1 MTMDE
6 RPNPDQILKQVQ
18 AQYSK
23 RGKLKIFFGAV
34 AGVGKTYTML
44 EQARARKAEGIDVV
58 VGIVETHNRPETQAL
73 LDGLEVLPRKSI
85 LYKSIEIG
93 EFDLEAA
100 LKRRPRL
107 ILVDELAHTNA
118 PGSRHAKR
126 WQDVEELL
134 DASIDV
140 YTTLNVQHCE
150 SVNDIVAQITRII
163 VRETV
168 PDAVVERADAIEL
181 VDIPTEELLKRLEEG
196 KVYLGPQAELAAEHF
211 FRLGNLIALRELALR
226 YTTRSVGG
234 KLRGYRDLHAV
245 STVWKVGEDFLV
257 CISSSPRAM
266 QIIRAGR
273 QMAADLGAGWTVVHV
288 ESSVLPQRAEDRER
302 VAGMLRAAEAM
313 GASIVTLT
321 GEDVVETLL
330 AYARSKNIGRI
341 LIGKPGRP
349 RLREHLFGSFVDTL
363 ARKCGEI
370 DLYLISGEAGEE
382 TPRAQRAPAAQIP
395 WTAILWAAGTVGL
408 CTAIDA
414 LVYPYLA
421 RANLIMIYLLGVA
434 WLAYR
439 HGRSISILGTLLS
452 VACFDFFFVPPLYS
466 FTVLNKEYVL
476 TFAVMMIV
484 GLIIGSLTG
493 RLRGQTIS
501 LDLRERRTQILY
513 SLSRDLAKSSRPDEL
528 FQILLSH
535 VQSFFACPAI
545 VLTPDPATRA
555 VSALTAVGDARD
567 YLSTNEQAVA
577 SWVYEHR
584 RIAGNG
590 MDTFAGVRG
599 LYVPLVGSREVVGVL
614 GVFPRD
620 PKQFLDPDDFHILEV
635 FIKQTA
641 LAVEGAELAAEHIK
655 AEAELGRARVRNVL
669 LDTATFDTRNA
680 LAAISESASQLLRPE
695 VMADEAR
702 RKALVEEIIMQ
713 AKQLDALATE
723 LPNILDELKQ
733 T

>member
-1 MTMDE
+1 MTMDD

-44 EQARARKAEGIDVV
+44 EQARARKAEGIDLV
-58 VGIVETHNRPETQAL
+58 VGVVETHGRPETQAL
-73 LDGLEVLPRKSI
+73 LEGLELLPRKSI

-134 DASIDV
+134 DGGIDV

-150 SVNDIVAQITRII
+150 SVNDIVAQVTRII

-226 YTTRSVGG
+226 YATRSVGS

-288 ESSVLPQRAEDRER
+288 ESSVFPQKAEDRER

-382 TPRAQRAPAAQIP
+382 MPRAQRARASPIP
-395 WTAILWAAGTVGL
+395 WTAIPWAVGTVGL

-414 LVYPYLA
+414 LLYPYLPL
-421 RANLIMIYLLGVA
+421 ANLIMIYLLGVA

-439 HGRSISILGTLLS
+439 YGRSISILGTFLS

-466 FTVLNKEYVL
+466 LTVLNKEYIL
-476 TFAVMMIV
+476 TFGVMLIV
-484 GLIIGSLTG
+484 GLIIGGLTG

-501 LDLRERRTQILY
+501 LDLRGRRTEILY

-535 VQSFFACPAI
+535 IESLFACPA
-545 VLTPDPATRA
+545 VVFTADPATRG

-567 YLSTNEQAVA
+567 YVSANEQAVA

-590 MDTFAGVRG
+590 MDTFAGARG
-599 LYVPLVGSREVVGVL
+599 LYIPLVGSREAVGVL

-655 AEAELGRARVRNVL
+655 AEAELGRARVRNVI
-669 LDTATFDTRNA
+669 LDTAAFDTRNA
-680 LAAISESASQLLRPE
+680 LAAISESAAQLLKPE
-695 VMADEAR
+695 IAADEAK
-702 RKALVEEIIMQ
+702 RKALAQEIIMQ
-713 AKQLDALATE
+713 ARQLDTLATE

-733 T
+733 P

>member
-6 RPNPDQILKQVQ
+6 RPNPDQLLKQVQ
-18 AQYSK
+18 AQYST

-44 EQARARKAEGIDVV
+44 EQARARRREGIDVV
-58 VGIVETHNRPETQAL
+58 VGIVETHSRPETQAL
-73 LDGLEVLPRKSI
+73 LEGLEVLPRKSI
-85 LYKSIEIG
+85 LYKNIEIG

-134 DASIDV
+134 DAGIDV
-140 YTTLNVQHCE
+140 YATLNVQHCE

-168 PDAVVERADAIEL
+168 PDAVVESADAIEL

-226 YTTRSVGG
+226 YATRSVGS
-234 KLRGYRDLHAV
+234 KLRSYRDLHAV

-257 CISSSPRAM
+257 CISASPRAM

-273 QMAADLGAGWTVVHV
+273 QMAADLGAGWAVVHV
-288 ESSVLPQRAEDRER
+288 ESSVFPEKAQDRER

-313 GASIVTLT
+313 GANVATLT
-321 GEDVVETLL
+321 GEDMVATLL

-349 RLREHLFGSFVDTL
+349 RLREHLFGSFVDKL
-363 ARKCGEI
+363 SRKCGEI

-382 TPRAQRAPAAQIP
+382 TPRAQRAPAVQIP
-395 WTAILWAAGTVGL
+395 WTAILWAVGTVGL

-414 LVYPYLA
+414 MLYPYLA
-421 RANLIMIYLLGVA
+421 LANLIMIYLLGVA

-439 HGRSISILGTLLS
+439 HGRGISILGTLLS
-452 VACFDFFFVPPLYS
+452 VACFDFFFVPPIYS
-466 FTVLNKEYVL
+466 FTVLNKEYIL
-476 TFAVMMIV
+476 TFGVMLIV
-484 GLIIGSLTG
+484 GLIIGGLTG

-535 VQSFFACPAI
+535 IHDFFGCPGV
-545 VLTPDPATRA
+545 VLTADPATRV

-590 MDTFAGVRG
+590 MDTFSGSRG
-599 LYVPLVGSREVVGVL
+599 LYIPLVGSRETVAVL
-614 GVFPRD
+614 GVFPRE

-635 FIKQTA
+635 FVKQTA

-655 AEAELGRARVRNVL
+655 AEAELGRARIRNVI
-669 LDTATFDTRNA
+669 LDTATFDTRTA
-680 LAAISESASQLLRPE
+680 LAAISESAAQLLRPE
-695 VMADEAR
+695 VIADETK

-713 AKQLDALATE
+713 AKQLDTLATE

>member
-6 RPNPDQILKQVQ
+6 RPNPDQLLKQVQ
-18 AQYSK
+18 AQSST

-44 EQARARKAEGIDVV
+44 EQARARKREGINVV
-58 VGIVETHNRPETQAL
+58 VGVVETHNRPETQAL
-73 LDGLEVLPRKSI
+73 LEGLEVLPRRSI

-134 DASIDV
+134 DAGIDV

-168 PDAVVERADAIEL
+168 PDAVVESADAIEL

-226 YTTRSVGG
+226 YATRSVGS
-234 KLRGYRDLHAV
+234 KLRSYRDLHAV

-273 QMAADLGAGWTVVHV
+273 QMAADLGAGWTVAHV
-288 ESSVLPQRAEDRER
+288 ESSVLPQRVEDRER

-313 GASIVTLT
+313 GAEVVTLS
-321 GEDVVETLL
+321 GEDMVATLL
-330 AYARSKNIGRI
+330 TYARSKNTGRI

-349 RLREHLFGSFVDTL
+349 RLRERLFGSFVDKL

-370 DLYLISGEAGEE
+370 DLYLISGETGEE
-382 TPRAQRAPAAQIP
+382 VPHTQHAPAAQIP
-395 WTAILWAAGTVGL
+395 LKGILWAVGTIAL
-408 CTAIDA
+408 CTIINA
-414 LVYPYLA
+414 LLYPYLA
-421 RANLIMIYLLGVA
+421 LASLIMIYLLGVA
-434 WLAYR
+434 WTAYL
-439 HGRSISILGTLLS
+439 HGRGMSILGTLLS
-452 VACFDFFFVPPLYS
+452 VACFDFFFVPPFYS
-466 FTVLNKEYVL
+466 FTVLNKEYIL
-476 TFAVMMIV
+476 TFAVMLIV

-501 LDLRERRTQILY
+501 LDLRERRTQVLY

-535 VQSFFACPAI
+535 IQSFFGCPAVI
-545 VLTPDPATRA
+545 FTPHQA
-555 VSALTAVGDARD
+555 VQGVVALTAVGDARD
-567 YLSTNEQAVA
+567 HLSTNEQAVA
-577 SWVYEHR
+577 GWVYEHR
-584 RIAGNG
+584 RVAGNG
-590 MDTFAGVRG
+590 RDTFSGAKG
-599 LYVPLVGSREVVGVL
+599 LYIPLIGTRQVVGVL
-614 GVFPRD
+614 GVFPTD

-669 LDTATFDTRNA
+669 LDTATFDTRSA
-680 LAAISESASQLLRPE
+680 LAAISKSASQLLQPE
-695 VMADEAR
+695 VVADEAKR
-702 RKALVEEIIMQ
+702 RALAEEIIMQ
-713 AKQLDALATE
+713 AKQLDTLATE
-723 LPNILDELKQ
+723 LPNILDELKPS
-733 T
+733 

>member
-6 RPNPDQILKQVQ
+6 RPSPDQLLKRVQ
-18 AQYSK
+18 AETST

-44 EQARARKAEGIDVV
+44 EQAQARRRAGIDVV
-58 VGIVETHNRPETQAL
+58 VGVVETHGRPETQIL
-73 LDGLEVLPRKSI
+73 LEGLEVLPRKAI

-100 LKRRPRL
+100 LRRRPRL

-134 DASIDV
+134 EAGIDV
-140 YTTLNVQHCE
+140 YATLNVQHCE
-150 SVNDIVAQITRII
+150 SVNDIVAQITHII

-168 PDAVVERADAIEL
+168 PDAVVESADAIEL

-226 YTTRSVGG
+226 YATRSVGS
-234 KLRGYRDLHAV
+234 KLRSYRDLHAV

-288 ESSVLPQRAEDRER
+288 ESSVFPQKAEDRER

-313 GASIVTLT
+313 GAQVVTLT
-321 GEDVVETLL
+321 GEDMVETLL

-349 RLREHLFGSFVDTL
+349 RLREHLFGSFVDKL
-363 ARKCGEI
+363 ARQCGEI

-382 TPRAQRAPAAQIP
+382 TPRAPRAPAAAIP
-395 WTAILWAAGTVGL
+395 WKGILWALGTVAL
-408 CTAIDA
+408 CTALDA
-414 LVYPYLA
+414 LLYPYLPP
-421 RANLIMIYLLGVA
+421 ANLIMIYLLGVA

-452 VACFDFFFVPPLYS
+452 VACFDFFFVAPLYS
-466 FTVLNKEYVL
+466 FTVLNKEYIL
-476 TFAVMMIV
+476 TFAVMLIV
-484 GLIIGSLTG
+484 GLVIGGLTG

-501 LDLRERRTQILY
+501 LDVRERRTEILY

-535 VQSFFACPAI
+535 IQSYFACPAI
-545 VLTPDPATRA
+545 ILTPDPVTKA
-555 VSALTAVGDARD
+555 VSALTAVEDARD

-577 SWVYEHR
+577 TWVYEHR
-584 RIAGNG
+584 RSAGNG
-590 MDTFAGVRG
+590 MDTFSGARG
-599 LYVPLVGSREVVGVL
+599 LYIPLVGSRQALGVL
-614 GVFPRD
+614 GVFPKD
-620 PKQFLDPDDFHILEV
+620 PKQFRDPDDFHILEV

-641 LAVEGAELAAEHIK
+641 LAVEGAELAAEYVK
-655 AEAELGRARVRNVL
+655 AEAELGRARIRNVI

-680 LAAISESASQLLRPE
+680 LAAISASAAQLLKPE
-695 VMADEAR
+695 VVADEAR

-713 AKQLDALATE
+713 ARQLDVLAAE
-723 LPNILDELKQ
+723 LPNVLDELQ
-733 T
+733 QG